1 MFMFP
6 VGQSSHEL
14 ITRNCK
20 DLENKIMEQDEERQ
34 QRTHVVVD
42 TPNQHREVITQ
53 RTETI
58 PEKSGISPGTVAIV
72 AIVAIA
78 LIGIAVYM
86 VSNKNKEAA
95 ADRNANLSAATMNSS
110 QQAPPATTIIQQ
122 PAAQQPPLIIQQ
134 APAAQPQSPVIVQQ
148 APPSQATVDSQD
160 DANTQATATKKLN
173 ESQGMALITVTMR
186 RGTATLS
193 GTASSEALKSKAE
206 QVVRAVRGVSAV
218 DNQITI
224 SSL

>member
-1 MFMFP
+1 
-6 VGQSSHEL
+6 
-14 ITRNCK
+14 
-20 DLENKIMEQDEERQ
+20 LENQIMEHDEERQ

-58 PEKSGISPGTVAIV
+58 PEKSGISPATVAIV
-72 AIVAIA
+72 GIVAVVV
-78 LIGIAVYM
+78 IGIAIYI

-95 ADRNANLSAATMNSS
+95 ADRNANLRAATLNSN
-110 QQAPPATTIIQQ
+110 QQAPPAPTIIQQ
-122 PAAQQPPLIIQQ
+122 PAAQQPPVIIQQ
-134 APAAQPQSPVIVQQ
+134 APAAQQQAPVIVQQ
-148 APPSQATVDSQD
+148 APPSQATVDSQN
-160 DANTQATATKKLN
+160 DAITQETATKKLG
-173 ESQGMALITVTMR
+173 ESDGMALITVTMR